1 MTAWIMRALSALL
14 AAAILLA
21 APTPSAP
28 VAVSQQSTKTQQ
40 VQQAPKEEETQKPPT
55 PDPAKSTLPIKA
67 DPEEPQPTAQKEA
80 TAVKTDTPRQT
91 PAKAVPSSA
100 QQGEPTTEPD
110 AADKPLLLIWAHN
123 FGKLL
128 S

>member
-1 MTAWIMRALSALL
+1 MRALSALL

-91 PAKAVPSSA
+91 PAKRFPHRHSRGSL
-100 QQGEPTTEPD
+100 PPNRMRRIS
-110 AADKPLLLIWAHN
+110 PLLLIWAHN

>member
-1 MTAWIMRALSALL
+1 MRALSALL

-40 VQQAPKEEETQKPPT
+40 VQQAPKEEETQKPPI

-67 DPEEPQPTAQKEA
+67 DSGRTTAHS
-80 TAVKTDTPRQT
+80 
-91 PAKAVPSSA
+91 AKRSHSR
-100 QQGEPTTEPD
+100 E
-110 AADKPLLLIWAHN
+110 N
-123 FGKLL
+123 
-128 S
+128 

>member
-14 AAAILLA
+14 AVAILLA

-40 VQQAPKEEETQKPPT
+40 VQQAPKEEETQKPPI

-80 TAVKTDTPRQT
+80 TAVKTDAPRQT

-100 QQGEPTTEPD
+100 QQGG
-110 AADKPLLLIWAHN
+110 AYHLLATSEI
-123 FGKLL
+123 G
-128 S
+128 SS

>member
-1 MTAWIMRALSALL
+1 MRALSALL

-40 VQQAPKEEETQKPPT
+40 VQQAPKEEETQKPPI

-80 TAVKTDTPRQT
+80 TAVKTD
-91 PAKAVPSSA
+91 ACKSGS
-100 QQGEPTTEPD
+100 
-110 AADKPLLLIWAHN
+110 LIGTAGGAYHRT
-123 FGKLL
+123 GCGG
-128 S
+128 